1 MIMLICT
8 LVISFDR
15 IGSGQVPMPIFMI
28 VDRIGFGQGG
38 SQLPVDEEGKEDII
52 MWMDHR
58 QSTVIDNIMDIFN
71 VIIVAI

>member
-1 MIMLICT
+1 
-8 LVISFDR
+8 
-15 IGSGQVPMPIFMI
+15 MI

-58 QSTVIDNIMDIFN
+58 QFTVIVNIMVIVN
-71 VIIVAI
+71 IIIVAVVI